1 MAPSRQPRRYRP
13 PIDGWVLALLTAFL
27 VAGPAC
33 ANEPPPQPL
42 ELQLE
47 VSINGQPT
55 RLIGAFVLDT
65 QNRLSTTREELTAL
79 GLIMPGTGP
88 PDAAIFLDEI
98 EGLTYRYD
106 DIKQAVAIAVPE
118 KLRLAKNY
126 SAQPLLDEVTPESS
140 TGLLLNYS
148 AFSQVTHDFENS
160 VTGINGGSLSLEARA
175 FLPLGTLSQSGLVG
189 TTTFSDATAL
199 RLDTIWSYAD
209 EANARSWRV
218 GDVTSG
224 GLAWTRPI
232 RMGGAQVQRNFSLRP
247 NLITMPLPS
256 FSGSAA
262 LPSTV
267 DVYVN
272 NVKTYSQAI
281 EAGPYH
287 IENLPVVTGSGRA
300 RVVVTD
306 SSGRK
311 TERESEFFT
320 SPDLLRQGLFDYSL
334 DLGVARRDYGT
345 ESFTYGDEP
354 LALASLRY
362 GLTDW
367 LTGELHAESDLT
379 LVNGGFGFAAGL
391 DSFGEVTAAF
401 AVSNSEDGLGGQ
413 FFAGWNTQFD
423 RLHVSASM
431 RRTFGDY
438 EDLASITAGDHGSNS
453 EIGLNPR
460 AIDQVSLSYGFP
472 DFQASAGIGLVHIEE
487 ENGDHTLI
495 GSGSLAKSF
504 GNSLSLYA
512 SGFLEAEQGGNYG
525 LFAGLSYT
533 FGNSLSASSS
543 TSLSNE
549 SVTGVASLARSRNG
563 AAPGGYGWR
572 VSKGEGDNRFTSAD
586 ASYQSDAG
594 LLQAGAFQ
602 QGGGASLSMAMDG
615 SVVAAGGGVFLGNR
629 IDEAFAVVDVGAAN
643 VPVRLENRGI
653 GATRSNG
660 KLLVTGLKAYQKN
673 KISIDIANLPVMADI
688 PKTETRVVPRENS
701 GVTVDFGIKT
711 ISSAAIVIVTDGEGK
726 PLPAGTSVT
735 LKGNDEPFLVGFDG
749 EVYMTGLAAGN
760 EFESAA
766 NSVAC
771 TGRFDF
777 APASD
782 EQQVIGPVKCA

>member
-1 MAPSRQPRRYRP
+1 MAPSRQRRRYRP
-13 PIDGWVLALLTAFL
+13 PIDGSVLALLAVLL
-27 VAGPAC
+27 VASPAC

-65 QNRLSTTREELTAL
+65 RNRLSTTREELTAL

-106 DIKQAVAIAVPE
+106 EIRQSVAIAVPD

-126 SAQPLLDEVTPESS
+126 SAQPLLDEVAPESS
-140 TGLLLNYS
+140 TGVILNYS
-148 AFSQVTHDFENS
+148 VFSQATHDFEES
-160 VTGINGGSLSLEARA
+160 VTGINGGSLSLDARA
-175 FLPLGTLSQSGLVG
+175 YSPFGTLSQSGLIG
-189 TTTFSDATAL
+189 TTTFSEATAL

-209 EANARSWRV
+209 EVNARSWRV
-218 GDVTSG
+218 GDITSG

-272 NVKTYSQAI
+272 NVKTYSQAV

-287 IENLPVVTGSGRA
+287 IENLPVITGSGTA

-306 SSGRK
+306 SSGRE

-320 SPDLLRQGLFDYSL
+320 SPDLLRRGLYDYSF
-334 DLGVARRDYGT
+334 DLGVARLDYGT
-345 ESFTYGDEP
+345 ESFAYDEEP
-354 LALASLRY
+354 LVLGSLRY
-362 GLTDW
+362 GVTDR
-367 LTGELHAESDLT
+367 LTGELHAESDLE
-379 LVNGGFGFAAGL
+379 LLNGGFGIVAGL
-391 DSFGEVTAAF
+391 GSFGEVTAAL
-401 AVSNSEDGLGGQ
+401 AASSSDDGLGGQ
-413 FFAGWNTQFD
+413 IFAGWNTQFD
-423 RLHVSASM
+423 RLHVSAST

-438 EDLASITAGDHGSNS
+438 EDLASVTSDGHGSDF

-472 DFQASAGIGLVHIEE
+472 DYQASASIGFVHVEE

-504 GNSLSLYA
+504 GNNLSLYA
-512 SGFLEAEQGGNYG
+512 SGFLDVGNDGYG
-525 LFAGLSYT
+525 IFAGLSYT
-533 FGNSLSASSS
+533 LGHSLSASSS
-543 TSLSNE
+543 ASLSEE
-549 SVTGVASLARSRNG
+549 SVTAVASLSRSRSG
-563 AAPGGYGWR
+563 TAPGSYGWR
-572 VSKGEGDNRFTSAD
+572 ISKGEGGNRFTSAD
-586 ASYQSDAG
+586 ASYQSGVG

-602 QGGGASLSMAMDG
+602 QGGGASLSMAVDG
-615 SVVAAGGGVFLGNR
+615 SVAAAGGGVFLGNR
-629 IDEAFAVVDVGAAN
+629 IDEAFAVVDVGSAN
-643 VPVRLENRGI
+643 VPVRLENREI

-711 ISSAAIVIVTDGEGK
+711 VNSAAIVIVTDNEGER
-726 PLPAGTSVT
+726 LPAGTAVT
-735 LKGNDEPFLVGFDG
+735 LKGHDEPFLVGFDG
-749 EVYMTGLAAGN
+749 EVYMTGLGPGN
-760 EFESAA
+760 EFESVA
-766 NSVAC
+766 NSVVCSGA
-771 TGRFDF
+771 FSF
-777 APASD
+777 KPAHD
-782 EQQVIGPVKCA
+782 EQQVIGPVKCG